1 MCPWGLAHLSPR
13 VTEMENEAGRDVRP
27 VSAPLI
33 GPHVLRLPRCSS
45 PEAMLSLIG
54 RLGCH
59 SDLVWGLPFPEVM
72 LALIG
77 PLVVRLL
84 CCEVPPFT

>member
-1 MCPWGLAHLSPR
+1 MPVG
-13 VTEMENEAGRDVRP
+13 AGTSVAKGDRDGKRGREGCQTCFG
-27 VSAPLI
+27 PLI

-59 SDLVWGLPFPEVM
+59 SDLVWGLPFPEVT

-77 PLVVRLL
+77 PLVARLL